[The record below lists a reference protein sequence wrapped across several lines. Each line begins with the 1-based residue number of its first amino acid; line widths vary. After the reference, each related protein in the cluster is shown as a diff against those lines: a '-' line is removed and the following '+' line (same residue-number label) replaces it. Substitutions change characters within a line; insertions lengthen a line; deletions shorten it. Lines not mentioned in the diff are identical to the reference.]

1 MLEPVLP
8 NTSHGGVRRAV
19 RPSARVS
26 SRSARSLPLGAN
38 LGANRSGSPW
48 TSGDVWGHRMEI
60 YGSGGR
66 GFESLRMCDETPCCA
81 RRPLVGV
88 AEEVRLGRELPGG
101 FLVGSVRTDGRAHNW
116 PGSSVIR
123 VATGVCGVRGTRL
136 RLVRRVLATE
146 LSVSGSRDNL
156 ETCEERVSLT
166 CRTCD
171 LGRRMPGLSRESTRV
186 LQRPRRPAP
195 SNVHVSN
202 EGLSS
207 AAEDDQ
213 RPKPRTSRA
222 EIRTGLLRLSR
233 RRVPGPRRLVA

>member
-1 MLEPVLP
+1 M
-8 NTSHGGVRRAV
+8 
-19 RPSARVS
+19 
-26 SRSARSLPLGAN
+26 
-38 LGANRSGSPW
+38 
-48 TSGDVWGHRMEI
+48 DVWG
-60 YGSGGR
+60 
-66 GFESLRMCDETPCCA
+66 
-81 RRPLVGV
+81 
-88 AEEVRLGRELPGG
+88 RLGTPHGDLRIRRSGVRVPPDVRRDPLLCKEASRWRCRRGEIGSRASGWFLGRFSPDRWTGPQLAG
-101 FLVGSVRTDGRAHNW
+101 FLRDTCSHRGVWSARHQTSIGTTRA
-116 PGSSVIR
+116 
-123 VATGVCGVRGTRL
+123 CD
-136 RLVRRVLATE
+136 E

-233 RRVPGPRRLVA
+233 RRVPGPRRLDA